1 MLVIGK
7 KKKKEKASIQFNL
20 KKTVP
25 LASDLRKLRGNFHGT
40 KQSPSFLNSFSC
52 VCLPNLT
59 QQKLSQIFTN
69 EKNSIHIVN
78 QLALYLMV

>member
-1 MLVIGK
+1 M
-7 KKKKEKASIQFNL
+7 EKASTHFNL

-25 LASDLRKLRGNFHGT
+25 LASRAKNTDLRKSRGNFHGT
-40 KQSPSFLNSFSC
+40 KQSPSFLNSFPY

-69 EKNSIHIVN
+69 
-78 QLALYLMV
+78 